1 MGIIDNSKYTI
12 TKSQIELYK
21 IRHESSMYWAD
32 ITLDYLDGKGRIQ
45 IASDY
50 GSWQNYWGAGSS
62 FKEFLTKLDIYYAAG
77 KFGADGWFDLDATL
91 SSLRNDI
98 KEAVKNKEL
107 SKAES
112 KELLQE
118 VESLEQ
124 CSSVHEYY
132 DMVYRDS
139 DKLTTFF
146 DAASFP
152 CVKDITPQFKR
163 FWNEAWA
170 VFIELLKQEEKEG

>member
-1 MGIIDNSKYTI
+1 
-12 TKSQIELYK
+12 
-21 IRHESSMYWAD
+21 MYWAD
-32 ITLDYLDGKGRIQ
+32 ITLDYSDKAGRIQ

-50 GSWQNYWGAGSS
+50 GNWQNYWGACGSS

-91 SSLRNDI
+91 SSMRNDI

-112 KELLQE
+112 KELLEE

-146 DAASFP
+146 DAADFP
-152 CVKDITPQFKR
+152 CKKDVTPQFKR
-163 FWNEAWA
+163 FWNEAWT
-170 VFIELLKQEEKEG
+170 VFINQIKEELK